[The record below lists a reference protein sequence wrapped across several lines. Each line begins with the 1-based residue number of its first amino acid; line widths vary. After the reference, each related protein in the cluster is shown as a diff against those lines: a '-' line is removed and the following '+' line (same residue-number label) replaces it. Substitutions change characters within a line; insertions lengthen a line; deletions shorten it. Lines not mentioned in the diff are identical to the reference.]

1 MQIRAGRPVIAMTA
15 GLIAAAA
22 LLGGS
27 PAAQAEGG
35 GGVPDPGPVPVV
47 TEPSVS
53 VGEGGCQAGET
64 RDAENGNCV
73 PAMTPVGSE
82 GAEVSRVP
90 APTTRTGDATTE
102 SGLGTELVPNING
115 DPCTGYWESTAC
127 LVQQAPVV
135 QPESTLSSSP

>member
-1 MQIRAGRPVIAMTA
+1 MGAGRAVTAMTA
-15 GLIAAAA
+15 GLFATLA
-22 LLGGS
+22 LVCAS
-27 PAAQAEGG
+27 PAYAEGVPNPEPVPA
-35 GGVPDPGPVPVV
+35 VPDPSA
-47 TEPSVS
+47 SVQEGQ
-53 VGEGGCQAGET
+53 GECQAGET
-64 RDAENGNCV
+64 RDAANGNCV

-82 GAEVSRVP
+82 GAEASRVP